1 MGGKISNLTISKH
14 DLYKIEADNHK
25 LCERSFDKIDKNV
38 CECYT
43 AVSAFAHQ
51 LSKEANQYGENF
63 Y

>member
-1 MGGKISNLTISKH
+1 MTISKH